1 MEHKVNLLPS
11 SRHLLRQ
18 PQDGQV
24 SRFGGAVSDTAEV
37 DTAEDF
43 ARHVIFAIC
52 QASVTPSVGRR
63 AFGQC
68 MRALEMGATARLG
81 FRHPTKADAIDR
93 VWCER
98 ARLFRDYGA
107 SNDKLAYLTTLPWIG
122 PATKRTLARR
132 LGLLAAQ
139 DHRAVA

>member
-11 SRHLLRQ
+11 STHLLRQ
-18 PQDGQV
+18 STDPQV
-24 SRFGGAVSDTAEV
+24 SRFDAAGPDTTEV
-37 DTAEDF
+37 ETAEDF

-68 MRALEMGATARLG
+68 MRALELGATARLG
-81 FRHPTKADAIDR
+81 FRHPSKADAIDR
-93 VWCER
+93 IWHER
-98 ARLFRDYGA
+98 DRLFRDYDA
-107 SNDKLAYLTTLPWIG
+107 SNDKLGFLTTLPWIG
-122 PATKRTLARR
+122 PVTKRTLARR